1 MKKEWLKYPYTIG
14 GYSMRDDGKRKD
26 ILGRLRRIEGQ
37 IRGIQR
43 MVEEE
48 APCLD
53 ILTQVAAVTSAI
65 KKVGIIIIRTYMEEC
80 LEESRK
86 EPVLKQKEALKNLE
100 TAITRYMD
108 WA

>member
-1 MKKEWLKYPYTIG
+1 M
-14 GYSMRDDGKRKD
+14 SNDGKKKD
-26 ILGRLRRIEGQ
+26 ILARLRRIEGQ

-43 MVEEE
+43 MVEGE

-65 KKVGIIIIRTYMEEC
+65 KKVGTIIIRTYMEEC

-108 WA
+108 WV